1 MCFCLRQGK
10 IFYVTTTSSTSTFS
24 TASLC
29 YVKKATDTVLITC
42 KKRKRRLVDL
52 SKIEGEDA
60 EVMPSIVSSVVP
72 REEEEDSHG
81 LAEQDVEGGLRD
93 GRFVN
98 YWITT
103 TVTSTTTGIT
113 TNYIYQFRNVIFYSL
128 ICSLL
133 HNPDHC
139 QHPMHPIRLY
149 LQPVWIEKYRNIKTY
164 LPIYFCH
171 HQIVVSLPKY
181 ISVLMFIHL

>member
-1 MCFCLRQGK
+1 M
-10 IFYVTTTSSTSTFS
+10 
-24 TASLC
+24 
-29 YVKKATDTVLITC
+29 
-42 KKRKRRLVDL
+42 DL

-103 TVTSTTTGIT
+103 TVTSTTTGI
-113 TNYIYQFRNVIFYSL
+113 
-128 ICSLL
+128 
-133 HNPDHC
+133 
-139 QHPMHPIRLY
+139 
-149 LQPVWIEKYRNIKTY
+149 
-164 LPIYFCH
+164 
-171 HQIVVSLPKY
+171 
-181 ISVLMFIHL
+181 

>member
-1 MCFCLRQGK
+1 M
-10 IFYVTTTSSTSTFS
+10 
-24 TASLC
+24 
-29 YVKKATDTVLITC
+29 
-42 KKRKRRLVDL
+42 DL

-181 ISVLMFIHL
+181 IFSFNVHSPLSGHFTLNTVAFSQKSNLKFLKGSYLSRHNVVDILTI

>member
-1 MCFCLRQGK
+1 MCFRPRQGK

-52 SKIEGEDA
+52 SKIEGEDV
-60 EVMPSIVSSVVP
+60 EVLPSIVSSVVP
-72 REEEEDSHG
+72 REEGEEDSHG

-103 TVTSTTTGIT
+103 TVTSTTTG
-113 TNYIYQFRNVIFYSL
+113 NNE
-128 ICSLL
+128 
-133 HNPDHC
+133 P
-139 QHPMHPIRLY
+139 
-149 LQPVWIEKYRNIKTY
+149 
-164 LPIYFCH
+164 
-171 HQIVVSLPKY
+171 
-181 ISVLMFIHL
+181 HL